1 LTSQKCLGKRQAR
14 TDAEHFEEEGI
25 MEWAKYS
32 EYFRTLSTEEI
43 THLQDRVGAL
53 KLKDMVEIYSE
64 MIVNP

>member
-1 LTSQKCLGKRQAR
+1 
-14 TDAEHFEEEGI
+14 

-43 THLQDRVGAL
+43 TQLQDRVGAL
-53 KLKDMVEIYSE
+53 KVKDMVEIYSE